1 MKTLYLEAGAKI
13 NLTLAVTG
21 RRADGYHLLETV
33 MQSVSLADR
42 LIITVNTKPG
52 IRINCTNPYV
62 PLNEKNTA
70 WQAAARFFQAAGIAP
85 ACSISIEKHVPTA
98 AGLGGGSS
106 DAAAVLTALATL
118 YPDHLQREETHSIA
132 ASIGADVP
140 FFLAGGTQM
149 CTGIGDILE
158 PLEPF
163 EGWPVLLVAAPLAI
177 STPKVFRLYDNI
189 AADQLPP
196 GPDHNGFLPA
206 LAKADWPAMSR
217 SGANM
222 LEAVTFQQYP
232 RLVSAHEQ
240 LLRSGALYARMSGS
254 GPTLF
259 AIYKNELDLQAALN
273 SLPDVLPAGYKLL
286 PARTTSAGIRLR
298 PG

>member
-21 RRADGYHLLETV
+21 RRADGYHLLATV

-42 LIITVNTKPG
+42 LTVTVNSKPG
-52 IRINCTNPYV
+52 IRIRCTNPYV

-70 WQAAARFFQAAGIAP
+70 WQAAARFFHAVGIAP
-85 ACSISIEKHVPTA
+85 ACSITIEKHIPTA

-118 YPDHLQREETHSIA
+118 FPNYLSSREIHAIA
-132 ASIGADVP
+132 AAIGADVP
-140 FFLAGGTQM
+140 FCLAGGTQM

-163 EGWPVLLVAAPLAI
+163 AGWPMLLAAAPLAI
-177 STPKVFRLYDNI
+177 STPEIFRSYDNLT
-189 AADQLPP
+189 ANQLPP
-196 GPDHNGFLPA
+196 EPDHGIFLPA
-206 LAKADWPAMSR
+206 LARADWPAMAR

-222 LEAVTFQQYP
+222 LEAVTFQRYP
-232 RLVSAHEQ
+232 QLASAREQ
-240 LLRSGALYARMSGS
+240 LLRSGALFVRMSGS

-259 AIYKNELDLQAALN
+259 AIYKNELDQQAALN
-273 SLPDVLPAGYKLL
+273 SLPDHLPAGFKLL

-298 PG
+298 QG